1 MSGVRGCA
9 GEVPRELGSAL
20 EALREV
26 RGRRPA
32 PGCPAAELA
41 GWWEEVA
48 VASEGLAGVLVFPQD
63 RRRYRA
69 EAAFARGE
77 AARVRGA
84 S

>member
-1 MSGVRGCA
+1 MSA
-9 GEVPRELGSAL
+9 GAVPRELRSAL
-20 EALREV
+20 EVLRGLRE
-26 RGRRPA
+26 RRPA

-48 VASEGLAGVLVFPQD
+48 VASEVLAGVLVFPQD

-77 AARVRGA
+77 AERVRG
-84 S
+84 SS

>member
-1 MSGVRGCA
+1 MSA
-9 GEVPRELGSAL
+9 GAVPPELGSAL
-20 EALREV
+20 EVLRAV
-26 RGRRPA
+26 RERRPA
-32 PGCPAAELA
+32 PGCPAAEVA

-48 VASEGLAGVLVFPQD
+48 AASEGLAEVLVFPQD

-77 AARVRGA
+77 AERVRGA